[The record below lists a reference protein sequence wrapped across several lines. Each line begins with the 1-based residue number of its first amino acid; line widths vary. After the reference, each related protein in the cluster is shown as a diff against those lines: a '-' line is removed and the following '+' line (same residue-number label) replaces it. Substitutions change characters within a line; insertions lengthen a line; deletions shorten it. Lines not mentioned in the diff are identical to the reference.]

1 MRVLII
7 GATTRSL
14 WNFRGKLIESII
26 ENGNE
31 VVTCAGEFHE
41 QTVNWLKS
49 IGADYIPI
57 QFQRAGVNPFQ
68 DILYFLRLY
77 KVIRKER
84 PDILISYTSKPVIY
98 GSLAARLAGVPKI
111 CSMITGLGLAFQ
123 EGKGAMG
130 RSMRRL
136 AEFLYRFSLR
146 HNHVVFFQNPDDLG
160 MFDRLRLIGE
170 QAKRVLLN
178 GSGVDLSEYQP
189 CSLPE
194 GRTRF
199 LLIAR
204 LLHHKGIADYSQ
216 AAKKLE
222 ERYPDTVFSLLGP
235 FDSNP
240 NTLSQENI
248 DEMVQEGA
256 VEYHGETDD
265 VRPFLHA
272 CNVFVLPSYRREG
285 QPRSVLEAMAIGR
298 PIITTDTPGC
308 RETVELTGKGIE
320 QKARCEKVLEGRN
333 GFLVEPRNIDALFEA
348 MERLIKEPELR
359 TKMARES
366 LRIAEDKYDVRKVN
380 RIILEA
386 IEL

>member
-41 QTVNWLKS
+41 QTVYLLKS

-216 AAKKLE
+216 AAKKLK
-222 ERYPDTVFSLLGP
+222 ERYPGTVYSLLGP

>member
-160 MFDRLRLIGE
+160 MFDRLRLISE

-189 CSLPE
+189 CSLPDALAFCSS
-194 GRTRF
+194 RDFFTTKVSR
-199 LLIAR
+199 II
-204 LLHHKGIADYSQ
+204 HK
-216 AAKKLE
+216 
-222 ERYPDTVFSLLGP
+222 
-235 FDSNP
+235 
-240 NTLSQENI
+240 
-248 DEMVQEGA
+248 
-256 VEYHGETDD
+256 
-265 VRPFLHA
+265 
-272 CNVFVLPSYRREG
+272 
-285 QPRSVLEAMAIGR
+285 QPKNLKN
-298 PIITTDTPGC
+298 DTPAPFIHC
-308 RETVELTGKGIE
+308 WDRLTAI
-320 QKARCEKVLEGRN
+320 
-333 GFLVEPRNIDALFEA
+333 P
-348 MERLIKEPELR
+348 
-359 TKMARES
+359 
-366 LRIAEDKYDVRKVN
+366 
-380 RIILEA
+380 IL
-386 IEL
+386 